1 MFKQVFLFAEF
12 RFDSETGTLTRKNR
26 AFHLP
31 EQAAILLEAL
41 LKNANHLVSREELR
55 QVLWPDEEFLDYAQG
70 INVAVNRLRHALR
83 DNPRNPRFLKTIP
96 KRGYIFCCEV
106 K

>member
-1 MFKQVFLFAEF
+1 MVKQVFLFAEF
-12 RFDSETGTLTRKNR
+12 TFDSETGTLTRKNR
-26 AFHLP
+26 ALHLP

-70 INVAVNRLRHALR
+70 MASQRGEC
-83 DNPRNPRFLKTIP
+83 RFAGNCADCDTGHLP
-96 KRGYIFCCEV
+96 YPADQCSSESC
-106 K
+106 